1 MEHFRILLEIDNG
14 STCRKVYVKR
24 ENIIDAMDV
33 GKKIKSSRILSIIPI
48 SYDQYME
55 GVSLKYSDNKA

>member
-1 MEHFRILLEIDNG
+1 MKHFKILLEIDNG

-33 GKKIKSSRILSIIPI
+33 AKKIRSSRLLSIVPI

-55 GVSLKYSDNKA
+55 GVSLKYSN

>member
-1 MEHFRILLEIDNG
+1 MKHFKILLEIDNG

-24 ENIIDAMDV
+24 ENIVDAMDV
-33 GKKIKSSRILSIIPI
+33 AKKIRSTRLLSIVPI

-55 GVSLKYSDNKA
+55 GVSLKYSH